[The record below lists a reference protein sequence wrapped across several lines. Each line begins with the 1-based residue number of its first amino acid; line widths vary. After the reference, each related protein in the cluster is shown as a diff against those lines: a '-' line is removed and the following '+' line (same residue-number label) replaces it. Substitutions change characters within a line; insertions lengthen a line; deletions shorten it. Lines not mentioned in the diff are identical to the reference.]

1 MITLPLKSSRFTVW
15 MGEVGRD
22 RTGEMYKYIG
32 EVMKKYHGSTEE
44 ENHLG
49 ESGMT
54 PWRKRSLRWVFKGGN
69 TWQKLRNSF

>member
-1 MITLPLKSSRFTVW
+1 MD
-15 MGEVGRD
+15 GVGRD

-54 PWRKRSLRWVFKGGN
+54 LEEEEFEMG
-69 TWQKLRNSF
+69 L

>member
-32 EVMKKYHGSTEE
+32 EVMKKYHG
-44 ENHLG
+44 LQRG
-49 ESGMT
+49 ESWENQG
-54 PWRKRSLRWVFKGGN
+54 
-69 TWQKLRNSF
+69 